1 MSKDKI
7 TINLDKTSKLK
18 FENVISGTEATA
30 ESFFEIPLSERMSII
45 LKGKDIRE
53 DGKIISEIEIPPLK
67 GFFNKSKLV
76 ENAKF
81 NVKVSKSLFTPWE
94 GILELKRPVEV
105 DTCLKETSIEEK
117 TGPII
122 QTSLSGVEE
131 YLEEACGKSKKKN
144 SKKKKKF
151 KPSKLTNDYL

>member
-30 ESFFEIPLSERMSII
+30 ESFFEIPFSENMSII
-45 LKGKDIRE
+45 IKGKDTRK
-53 DGKIISEIEIPPLK
+53 DKKIISEIEIPPLK
-67 GFFNKSKLV
+67 EFFNKSKIV

-81 NVKVSKSLFTPWE
+81 NVKVSKSLFTPWK

-105 DTCLKETSIEEK
+105 DTCLKETTVEEQ
-117 TGPII
+117 TGPVI

-131 YLEEACGKSKKKN
+131 YLEEACSKS
-144 SKKKKKF
+144 KKKKF
-151 KPSKLTNDYL
+151 KASKLTNDYL